1 MTFFILQEQKGKQL
15 FSVNDYVVY
24 GSEGVCRVESIG
36 KKDITGLDKEKEY
49 YTLVPV
55 YKSGKIYTPTDS
67 TIVMRRV
74 ITKDQA
80 QKLVAHIKEISYEL
94 DVPRDAKLAAA
105 FYKELVRTY
114 ECEKLIKVIRHIFQK
129 QRELIPLKKNLP
141 AVDAK
146 YFKMAQDILYGELGF
161 ALGIAP
167 NQVKGYIE
175 QNCG

>member
-24 GSEGVCRVESIG
+24 GSEGVCRIESIG
-36 KKDITGLDKEKEY
+36 KKDISGLDKEKEY

-55 YKSGKIYTPTDS
+55 YKSGRIYTPIDS
-67 TIVMRRV
+67 TIVMRKV
-74 ITKDQA
+74 ITKEQA
-80 QKLVAHIKEISYEL
+80 QKLVAHIKDISSEL

-114 ECEKLIKVIRHIFQK
+114 ECEKLIKIIRHILEK

-141 AVDAK
+141 AVDTK
-146 YFKMAQDILYGELGF
+146 YFKMAQDILFGELGF

-175 QNCG
+175 QNCN

>member
-1 MTFFILQEQKGKQL
+1 M

-24 GSEGVCRVESIG
+24 GSEGVCRIEDIG
-36 KKDITGLDKEKEY
+36 RKDITGLDREKEY

-55 YKSGKIYTPTDS
+55 YKSGRIYTPTDS
-67 TIVMRRV
+67 SIIMRRV
-74 ITKDQA
+74 ITKEQA
-80 QKLVAHIKEISYEL
+80 QELVKHIKDISSEL
-94 DVPRDAKLAAA
+94 DVPRDSKLAAA

-114 ECEKLIKVIRHIFQK
+114 EYEKLISVIRHIFEK
-129 QRELIPLKKNLP
+129 QRRLVLLKKNLP

-175 QNCG
+175 KNCV

>member
-1 MTFFILQEQKGKQL
+1 MFC
-15 FSVNDYVVY
+15 VNEYVVY
-24 GSEGVCRVESIG
+24 GSEGVCRIESIG
-36 KKDITGLDKEKEY
+36 RTDITGLDKEKEY

-67 TIVMRRV
+67 TIIMRRV
-74 ITKDQA
+74 ITKERA
-80 QKLVAHIKEISYEL
+80 QELVKHIKDISSEL

-114 ECEKLIKVIRHIFQK
+114 ECEKLIKVIRHIFEK

-141 AVDAK
+141 AVDSK

-167 NQVKGYIE
+167 NEVKGYIE
-175 QNCG
+175 KNCG